1 MAKSERVDKIM
12 EMDKINPYDAI
23 GNESYKGPK
32 GLPLLKIKKLH
43 PNAVIPKYAK
53 PGDAGLDLTCVESY
67 EENGLWICKTGLA
80 FEIPEGHFGGI
91 YPRSSIKNVDLRL
104 SNSVGVADSKFRGE
118 VIAVFDFK
126 TDPRTA
132 RVYKAGDR
140 CCQLIIQQFQQLVP
154 IEVEEL
160 SETERGAG
168 GFGSSGR

>member
-1 MAKSERVDKIM
+1 MAKRVDKIM
-12 EMDKINPYDAI
+12 EMDKLNPYDAV

-43 PNAVIPKYAK
+43 PKAVIPSYAK

-80 FEIPEGHFGGI
+80 FEIPEGHFGAI
-91 YPRSSIKNVDLRL
+91 YPRSSISKMDLRL
-104 SNSVGVADSKFRGE
+104 CNSVGILDSGYRGE
-118 VIAVFDFK
+118 LFVLFDFK

-132 RVYKAGDR
+132 RVYRNGDR
-140 CCQLIIQQFQQLVP
+140 CCQLIIQKYEKFAP
-154 IEVEEL
+154 YEVEEL